1 MLLRGHPLPEEK
13 HKNKI
18 ESPSRKPSNLVSDAW
33 ITPAVPPAYKQTSSL
48 GQQGMAKITAAAAAV
63 LESRSLRGAR
73 AVRLLHRIH
82 HRFLLLL
89 GATAPKAGRRK
100 VARSREPKSLRA
112 ADEKQEQDVEA
123 QDPNAAAAVSA
134 SDSASEAAVAGK
146 YWAHRYSLFNLYD
159 RGVCMDAEGWYSA
172 TPESIAALQAAR
184 AAPGDLVVDAFAGCG
199 GNSIQFAARGC
210 YVVAVEIDPRKVE
223 LAVHNARVYG
233 VEDRIEFI
241 VGDFF
246 RLAPFLKADLVFLS
260 PPWGGPSYIEAPVY
274 TLDMLKPKDG
284 YATFQAA
291 QKIAPNVMMF
301 LPRTVDVAQLEELSW
316 MSCPPLDFETE
327 ENYVQHRCKG
337 ITAYFGRRYLRT
349 RIREGEAQKIRR
361 LTQRRSCEAGKLR
374 HVCRKG
380 NRLED
385 EKAI

>member
-1 MLLRGHPLPEEK
+1 
-13 HKNKI
+13 
-18 ESPSRKPSNLVSDAW
+18 
-33 ITPAVPPAYKQTSSL
+33 
-48 GQQGMAKITAAAAAV
+48 MAKITAAAAAV

-73 AVRLLHRIH
+73 AVRLLHKIH
-82 HRFLLLL
+82 HRFLRLL

-100 VARSREPKSLRA
+100 VARSREPKSLWA
-112 ADEKQEQDVEA
+112 ADEKQEQDIEA

-199 GNSIQFAARGC
+199 GNSIQFAARYVNGHHAPVCFYLLSPLLTACRNRLRISASCRRGC

-246 RLAPFLKADLVFLS
+246 RLAPFLKVRCQINS
-260 PPWGGPSYIEAPVY
+260 VV
-274 TLDMLKPKDG
+274 
-284 YATFQAA
+284 QAC
-291 QKIAPNVMMF
+291 
-301 LPRTVDVAQLEELSW
+301 R
-316 MSCPPLDFETE
+316 ETE
-327 ENYVQHRCKG
+327 
-337 ITAYFGRRYLRT
+337 
-349 RIREGEAQKIRR
+349 
-361 LTQRRSCEAGKLR
+361 RSSQFVESMCGQALAS
-374 HVCRKG
+374 
-380 NRLED
+380 D
-385 EKAI
+385 S